1 MKPGLMQSFGV
12 TDRGTV
18 RPINEDRYVADE
30 DLGLLVVADGMG
42 GHQAGEVAS
51 QAAVE
56 AIVTFIRR
64 TADDGECTWP
74 FGIDPT
80 LTFNGNR
87 LRTAIAIAN
96 RRVFRLS
103 ESQDEFT
110 GMGTTIASA
119 LFAEGRAVVGHAG
132 DSRVYH
138 WSGGRLVRLTAD
150 DTWAASL
157 LATHTADAESIKHHP
172 MRNVLTNVVG
182 VREDATIHLQE
193 YALEPGDVLLLSSD
207 GLHGSIDDEA
217 IAAVLQR
224 HPLPD
229 VPAVLVKLALDNG
242 SRDNVTALVGRYTGG
257 A

>member
-1 MKPGLMQSFGV
+1 MQCFGV
-12 TDRGTV
+12 TDRGAV
-18 RPINEDRYVADE
+18 RPINEDRYAVDE

-51 QAAVE
+51 QTAVE
-56 AIVTFIRR
+56 SIVTFIRR

-87 LRTAIAIAN
+87 LRTSIAIAN

-103 ESQDEFT
+103 ESQDDFT

-119 LFAEGRAVVGHAG
+119 LFDEGRAVVGHAG

-193 YALEPGDVLLLSSD
+193 YSLEPGDLILLTTD
-207 GLHGSIDDEA
+207 GVHGSLDDEA
-217 IAAVLQR
+217 IVKILQG
-224 HPLPD
+224 HALED
-229 VPAVLVKLALDNG
+229 VPGALVRAALDAG
-242 SRDNVTALVGRYTGG
+242 SRDNVTAVVARYTGG

>member
-1 MKPGLMQSFGV
+1 MPVIPRAESDIIRVVTSSRAGSTSSAPVLPVAAACRWSVPRMKPRLMQSFGV

-18 RPINEDRYVADE
+18 RPINEDQFVADE
-30 DLGLLVVADGMG
+30 ELGLLVVADGMG

-80 LTFNGNR
+80 LTFDGNR

-119 LFAEGRAVVGHAG
+119 LLAEGRAIVGHAG

-157 LATHTADAESIKHHP
+157 LATRTADAESVKHHP

-182 VREDATIHLQE
+182 VREDATVHLQE
-193 YALEPGDVLLLSSD
+193 YLAR
-207 GLHGSIDDEA
+207 A
-217 IAAVLQR
+217 RRRAAAQLRWHAR
-224 HPLPD
+224 H
-229 VPAVLVKLALDNG
+229 AG
-242 SRDNVTALVGRYTGG
+242 
-257 A
+257 